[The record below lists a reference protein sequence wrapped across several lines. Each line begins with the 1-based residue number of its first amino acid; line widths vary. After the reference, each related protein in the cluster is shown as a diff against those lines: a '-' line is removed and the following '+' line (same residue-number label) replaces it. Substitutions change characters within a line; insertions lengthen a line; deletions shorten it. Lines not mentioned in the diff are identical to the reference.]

1 MTAADDLQR
10 GRLEQACACGRWE
23 AAGAYCSGCLRPMT
37 ATDWYPNGDLIRR
50 ATARQM
56 ARSEARTPLK
66 AALDQSPAPVRHR
79 APRFGQNIEAD
90 ARASRQAQRQR
101 RTLAPA

>member
-1 MTAADDLQR
+1 MTSADDLQR

-50 ATARQM
+50 AAARQM
-56 ARSEARTPLK
+56 ARQEARTPLT
-66 AALDQSPAPVRHR
+66 AVPEIPA
-79 APRFGQNIEAD
+79 
-90 ARASRQAQRQR
+90 
-101 RTLAPA
+101 APAATAAAA